1 MQNSLLVMLSLGGL
15 IFSILSIL
23 ENHVKWILSFCDI
36 FGEGCR
42 KALKFHLFGI
52 PVSWYGA
59 VYYIFLIILIYLM
72 EPLIFLYVMAGFG
85 IELTFIWIMIYIR
98 AFCIFCTINAAM
110 ITGLFILVF
119 DVQRVWEGVSIV
131 LFFLMGSLYFLYR
144 ENVSELAGASETE
157 DDLIAAKING
167 DVITMEDV
175 EQPLVQPIYSLRTKI
190 YQLKKNRLEQLIR
203 ELLIKKQAKLENKSE
218 TDLINSFLKS
228 KAHDFDDRADEGK
241 KEEKIIEY
249 ADSLKKKIN
258 VKVFLQPPRLPI
270 INVPIKDD
278 PSLGPLNALVV
289 IVEFSDY
296 LCPGCQKGHEIAET
310 IKKKFKGRI
319 RWVFKDFPLEQ
330 HEGADKM
337 AEAAH
342 CAHDQGKFWQYQDIL
357 FSMGKKTGSEEL
369 IQCAKNLGLDV
380 AKFKQCIDNQR
391 YRPKVQENIRVGK
404 KIGIASTPT
413 FVINGQMLSGVP
425 SPEKFEELIEEA
437 FRKANSLNTS
447 ER

>member
-1 MQNSLLVMLSLGGL
+1 MQNSLFVILSLGGL
-15 IFSILSIL
+15 LFSILSIL
-23 ENHVKWILSFCDI
+23 EKHVKWILSFCDI

-59 VYYIFLIILIYLM
+59 VYYIFLIILVYLM
-72 EPLIFLYVMAGFG
+72 EPLLFLYVMAGFG

-110 ITGLFILVF
+110 MTGLFILVF
-119 DVQRVWEGVSIV
+119 DVHRVWEGISIV
-131 LFFLMGSLYFLYR
+131 LVFLMGSLYFLYR

-190 YQLKKNRLEQLIR
+190 HQLKKDRLEQLIR
-203 ELLIKKQAKLENKSE
+203 EILIKKQAKLENKSE

-228 KAHDFDDRADEGK
+228 KAHDFDDRADEHK
-241 KEEKIIEY
+241 KEKKIMEY
-249 ADSLKKKIN
+249 ADSLKKKFN

-296 LCPGCQKGHEIAET
+296 LCPGCQKGHKIAET
-310 IKKKFKGRI
+310 VKKKFKGRI

-369 IQCAKNLGLDV
+369 IRCAKNLGLDV
-380 AKFKQCIDNQR
+380 AKFKQCIDNQQ
-391 YRPKVQENIRVGK
+391 YRSKVQENIRAGK

-413 FVINGQMLSGVP
+413 FVINGQMLSGAP

-437 FRKANSLNTS
+437 FMKANSVKTS
-447 ER
+447 DR